1 MVSRYV
7 VYYSVRKEM
16 YRELAERWKR
26 WSETTKLSESETHG
40 VSLFFYQIARRFGL
54 VTEFRELGVIM

>member
-1 MVSRYV
+1 MSRYV

-16 YRELAERWKR
+16 YREMAERWKR
-26 WSETTKLSESETHG
+26 WSSTMNLTEAETYG

-54 VTEFRELGVIM
+54 ISEFRELGVII